1 MQDGSSQG
9 SMEVSSAVA
18 SSLDLSWRRLSL
30 FFPSRVAILVVYSI
44 HRTYT
49 YLWVHYLYPARAVHV
64 HLLIQCTPA
73 PHVFFFFWKLLHVHV
88 RGYTFDGYKYPAV
101 LADVCT
107 LTLPRITY
115 FLAGISIFYLE
126 FYLCFLQ
133 HHCCCCKYIAED
145 SEPINKKGLKQSR
158 RSRVTNSS
166 NNFSY
171 THKPNDP

>member
-1 MQDGSSQG
+1 MFVG
-9 SMEVSSAVA
+9 
-18 SSLDLSWRRLSL
+18 
-30 FFPSRVAILVVYSI
+30 IL
-44 HRTYT
+44 
-49 YLWVHYLYPARAVHV
+49 
-64 HLLIQCTPA
+64 
-73 PHVFFFFWKLLHVHV
+73 
-88 RGYTFDGYKYPAV
+88 FDGYKYPAV

-171 THKPNDP
+171 THTQTKRPLITTDRYLIQELHTRTTKWCHLKPRLLKRGGKTNPTQEQVKTEKIRDRLGQRGSYAGGAPVGAIPQSHACRSSSTR